1 MKRNAIVIAVV
12 VAAVALMLFTGVRM
26 ARHRAG
32 VVKIKPVGKNGSVAP
47 DFELKSLDGKQ
58 VRLSDFRGKA
68 VLLNFWAT
76 WCAPCKIEMPWFVD
90 LQKQYAAQGL
100 QVIGVAMDD
109 SGEQTIAKFAKEMG
123 VNYPVLIGKEA
134 VGDAYGGVEFLPTTF
149 IIDRQGK
156 LVERVFGLVG
166 RSEFEDNIKKA
177 LGPGAATQASA
188 STNPRE
194 EEPAR

>member
-1 MKRNAIVIAVV
+1 
-12 VAAVALMLFTGVRM
+12 MLFAGVRM
-26 ARHRAG
+26 SRSRAG
-32 VVKIKPVGKNGSVAP
+32 VTKLKAVGKNGAVAP
-47 DFELKSLDGKQ
+47 DFALKSLDGKQ

-90 LQKQYAAQGL
+90 LQKQYASQGL
-100 QVIGVAMDD
+100 QVLGVAMDD
-109 SGEQTIAKFAKEMG
+109 SGEETISKFAQQMG

-156 LVERVFGLVG
+156 VVDRVFGLVG

-177 LGPGAATQASA
+177 LGPGASPAQASVA
-188 STNPRE
+188 TAGER
-194 EEPAR
+194 EPAR

>member
-1 MKRNAIVIAVV
+1 MKRNAIVILVV
-12 VAAVALMLFTGVRM
+12 VAAVTLMLF
-26 ARHRAG
+26 AG
-32 VVKIKPVGKNGSVAP
+32 VCMSRSRAVTKVKPVGKNGSAAP

-58 VRLSDFRGKA
+58 VRLSDYRGRA

-109 SGEQTIAKFAKEMG
+109 SGEETIAKFAQQMG

-156 LVERVFGLVG
+156 VVDRVFGLVG
-166 RSEFEDNIKKA
+166 RSEFEDDIKKA
-177 LGPGAATQASA
+177 LGPGAQANAVPVS
-188 STNPRE
+188 E
-194 EEPAR
+194 KEQAR

>member
-1 MKRNAIVIAVV
+1 VRRNAVVLAVV
-12 VAAVALMLFTGVRM
+12 IAAVALMLFTGVRL
-26 ARHRAG
+26 AKPKAG
-32 VVKIKPVGKNGSVAP
+32 MIKLNPVGKNGSLAP

-109 SGEQTIAKFAKEMG
+109 SGEEAIARFARQMG

-149 IIDRQGK
+149 FIDRQGK
-156 LVERVFGLVG
+156 VVERVFGLVSHG
-166 RSEFEDNIKKA
+166 DIEEDVRRA
-177 LGPGAATQASA
+177 LNNQAAAANAPVGP
-188 STNPRE
+188 R
-194 EEPAR
+194 

>member
-1 MKRNAIVIAVV
+1 
-12 VAAVALMLFTGVRM
+12 M
-26 ARHRAG
+26 ARTKAG
-32 VVKIKPVGKNGSVAP
+32 VVKMKPVGKNGSVAP
-47 DFELKSLDGKQ
+47 DFQLKSLDGKQ

-109 SGEQTIAKFAKEMG
+109 SGEETIAKFAKEMG
-123 VNYPVLIGKEA
+123 VNYPVLIGKES

-149 IIDRQGK
+149 FIDRQGK
-156 LVERVFGLVG
+156 VVDRVFGLVG
-166 RSEFEDNIKKA
+166 HSDMEDNVKKA
-177 LGPGAATQASA
+177 LGAGAAQASA
-188 STNPRE
+188 R
-194 EEPAR
+194 EPAHD

>member
-1 MKRNAIVIAVV
+1 VKRNAIVIAVV
-12 VAAVALMLFTGVRM
+12 VAAVALMLFAGVRM
-26 ARHRAG
+26 SRPRAG
-32 VVKIKPVGKNGSVAP
+32 ASKIAPVGKNWSVAP

-90 LQKQYAAQGL
+90 LQKQYASQGL

-109 SGEQTIAKFAKEMG
+109 SGEEAIAKFAKQMG

-134 VGDAYGGVEFLPTTF
+134 VGDAYGGLEFLPTTF

-156 LVERVFGLVG
+156 VVDRVFGLVS

-177 LGPGAATQASA
+177 LGPGAPATAQASA
-188 STNPRE
+188 R
-194 EEPAR
+194 EPAQ

>member
-1 MKRNAIVIAVV
+1 VKRNVIVIVIV
-12 VAAVALMLFTGVRM
+12 TAAVALMLLVGVRM
-26 ARHRAG
+26 AKNRPGITKATE
-32 VVKIKPVGKNGSVAP
+32 IGKKGSAAP
-47 DFELKSLDGKQ
+47 DFQLKSLDGQQ

-109 SGEQTIAKFAKEMG
+109 SGEPAIAKFAKEMG

-149 IIDRQGK
+149 FIDRQGK
-156 LVERVFGLVG
+156 IVDRVFGLVG
-166 RSEFEDNIKKA
+166 HNEIEEDVKKS
-177 LGPGAATQASA
+177 LGVASSAQANAT
-188 STNPRE
+188 
-194 EEPAR
+194 PANAKETAR

>member
-1 MKRNAIVIAVV
+1 LKRNAIIILAV
-12 VAAVALMLFTGVRM
+12 VAAVTLMLFAGVRM
-26 ARHRAG
+26 SRRRAG
-32 VVKIKPVGKNGSVAP
+32 VTKLNPAGKSGGVAP

-58 VRLSDFRGKA
+58 VRLSDYRGKA

-90 LQKQYAAQGL
+90 LQKQYASQGL

-109 SGEQTIAKFAKEMG
+109 SGEETIAKFAQQMG

-149 IIDRQGK
+149 VIDRQGRI
-156 LVERVFGLVG
+156 VDRVFGLVG

-177 LGPGAATQASA
+177 LGPGASAAQASVA
-188 STNPRE
+188 PAK
-194 EEPAR
+194 EPAQ

>member
-1 MKRNAIVIAVV
+1 MILVVI
-12 VAAVALMLFTGVRM
+12 AAVALMLFAGVRM
-26 ARHRAG
+26 ARPRAS
-32 VVKIKPVGKNGSVAP
+32 VVKLKTVGKNGSVAP
-47 DFELKSLDGKQ
+47 DFELQNLEGKP
-58 VRLSDFRGKA
+58 VRLSDFHGKA

-109 SGEQTIAKFAKEMG
+109 SGTETVAKFAKQMG

-156 LVERVFGLVG
+156 VVERIFGLAG

-177 LGPGAATQASA
+177 LGPGAQASLA
-188 STNPRE
+188 RTDE
-194 EEPAR
+194 KEPAR

>member
-1 MKRNAIVIAVV
+1 LKRNSIVILVV
-12 VAAVALMLFTGVRM
+12 IAAVALMLFAGVRM
-26 ARHRAG
+26 ARPRAS
-32 VVKIKPVGKNGSVAP
+32 VVKLKTVGKNGSVAP
-47 DFELKSLDGKQ
+47 DFELQNLEGKP

-100 QVIGVAMDD
+100 QVIGIAMDD
-109 SGEQTIAKFAKEMG
+109 SGTETVAKFAKQMG
-123 VNYPVLIGKEA
+123 VNYPVLLGKEA

-156 LVERVFGLVG
+156 VVERIFGLAG

-177 LGPGAATQASA
+177 LGPSAQASMA
-188 STNPRE
+188 SSVE
-194 EEPAR
+194 KEPVR